1 MSIKLQKR
9 LNGPKE
15 QRELMEEVS
24 KIDDEKFS
32 TMSVKIPKKLHMEFK
47 GLVSFKGD
55 QVKDTVI
62 ELLQSYIKDNR
73 I

>member
-9 LNGPKE
+9 LSGPKE
-15 QRELMEEVS
+15 RQALMDEVS
-24 KIDDEKFS
+24 KTDDGDFS

-47 GLVSFKGD
+47 GLVGFKGD

-62 ELLQSYIKDNR
+62 ELLEGYIKDNR

>member
-15 QRELMEEVS
+15 RKALMEEVS
-24 KIDDEKFS
+24 KTDDMEFT

-47 GLVSFKGD
+47 GLVGFKGD

-62 ELLQSYIKDNR
+62 ELLEGYIKENR
-73 I
+73 V